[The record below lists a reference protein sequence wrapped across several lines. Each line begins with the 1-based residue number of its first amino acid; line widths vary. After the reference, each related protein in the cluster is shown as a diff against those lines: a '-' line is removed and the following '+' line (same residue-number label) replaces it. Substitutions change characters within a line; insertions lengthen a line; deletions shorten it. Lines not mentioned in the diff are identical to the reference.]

1 MPLLSPLLFEGFVG
15 KDYEELVFVLIT
27 MFISFGLMVAFG
39 AWWQR

>member
-1 MPLLSPLLFEGFVG
+1 MPLASLLLFEGFVG